1 MELRKKERDLLKQIK
16 VQEITIFDIK
26 KQVQRTNE
34 INRTLIE
41 KTKERDIPLQKS
53 IQERDEAAKQ
63 LDRLLQD
70 LKAFQEQTE
79 LIQAEKQVERTKCT
93 KLEKEL

>member
-1 MELRKKERDLLKQIK
+1 MELRKKERDFLKQIK
-16 VQEITIFDIK
+16 AQEMTISDIK

-41 KTKERDIPLQKS
+41 KTKERDLPLQKS
-53 IQERDEAAKQ
+53 LQERDEAAKQ

-70 LKAFQEQTE
+70 LKAF
-79 LIQAEKQVERTKCT
+79 
-93 KLEKEL
+93 

>member
-79 LIQAEKQVERTKCT
+79 LIQAEKQVEKTKCT

>member
-16 VQEITIFDIK
+16 VHEITIFDIK

-79 LIQAEKQVERTKCT
+79 LIQAEKQVEKKKCT
-93 KLEKEL
+93 RLEEEL

>member
-1 MELRKKERDLLKQIK
+1 VELRKKERDLLKQIK

-79 LIQAEKQVERTKCT
+79 LIQAEKQVEKTKCT

>member
-1 MELRKKERDLLKQIK
+1 MELRKKERDFLKQIK
-16 VQEITIFDIK
+16 AQEITIADIK

-41 KTKERDIPLQKS
+41 KTKERDLPLQKS
-53 IQERDEAAKQ
+53 LQERDEAAKQ

-70 LKAFQEQTE
+70 LKAF
-79 LIQAEKQVERTKCT
+79 
-93 KLEKEL
+93 

>member
-1 MELRKKERDLLKQIK
+1 VELRKKERDLLKQIK